1 MWALLSNFKALWR
14 KPYSIYTCKFWNFPT
29 CFWWP
34 QGKFSSLCPIWGK
47 RGGGG
52 VMRGIPPPTSWKI
65 GHSLHLE
72 KYPPHIIIFMLQPNK
87 NFIFRCS
94 HCSCT
99 TFILTSYSVL
109 TGHSYFEI
117 RQCSIFRECYFL
129 ALKKVQMIKF
139 TTLQISTTQ

>member
-1 MWALLSNFKALWR
+1 MWALLCLILTHCEESHILYTLVNFGISQLVSDDPKESFLVYAL
-14 KPYSIYTCKFWNFPT
+14 F
-29 CFWWP
+29 
-34 QGKFSSLCPIWGK
+34 GG
-47 RGGGG
+47 RGRGG

-99 TFILTSYSVL
+99 TFILYSYSVL